1 MASVMKIMPRESI
14 TILYEDCEAINTTQ
28 TKQQLVSFMYQYA
41 SDTTE
46 FWNQV
51 AMKWDCKLA
60 KQRDKNIKK
69 ELIHFPDQEFPNM
82 GHF

>member
-46 FWNQV
+46 F
-51 AMKWDCKLA
+51 
-60 KQRDKNIKK
+60 
-69 ELIHFPDQEFPNM
+69 
-82 GHF
+82 